1 MAEARLNGIRCIL
14 NYFKSFIGELANSL
28 SCDCIDEECRSLE
41 LGNLIRWLAG
51 KKLYPIPDAETVSE
65 SWDDFINTV
74 SEGWQYA
81 SCTWYQTPKH
91 EIGLKKLGVVLDE
104 VKAEYPLMTLELSCF
119 GKEGLDS
126 IGKLLKTVYKLGE
139 K

>member
-1 MAEARLNGIRCIL
+1 MASWKKALPN
-14 NYFKSFIGELANSL
+14 IGRR
-28 SCDCIDEECRSLE
+28 DCIR
-41 LGNLIRWLAG
+41 IM
-51 KKLYPIPDAETVSE
+51 
-65 SWDDFINTV
+65 DDFINTV

-91 EIGLKKLGVVLDE
+91 EIGLKKLGVVLDD